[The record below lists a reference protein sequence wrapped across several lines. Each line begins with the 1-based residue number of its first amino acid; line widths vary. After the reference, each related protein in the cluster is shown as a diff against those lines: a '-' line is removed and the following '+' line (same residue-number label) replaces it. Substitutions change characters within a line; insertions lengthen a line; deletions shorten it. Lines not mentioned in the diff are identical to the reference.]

1 LVNLKEVVPNPMA
14 AGVVD
19 REDVAVRLAAAKAMD
34 RVLGESE
41 EGPET
46 LAEASLVAIG
56 PGSTRAGRI
65 RA

>member
-1 LVNLKEVVPNPMA
+1 
-14 AGVVD
+14 
-19 REDVAVRLAAAKAMD
+19 VAVRLAAAKAMD